1 MDCQSDN
8 TGSPTFTPPRERE
21 REKAVTIMV
30 VKKPI
35 GLCFCENFTW

>member
-8 TGSPTFTPPRERE
+8 TSSPTFTPLERERE
-21 REKAVTIMV
+21 RAVTIMV

-35 GLCFCENFTW
+35 GLFFCENFTW

>member
-21 REKAVTIMV
+21 RERERESSNNY
-30 VKKPI
+30 
-35 GLCFCENFTW
+35 GS

>member
-21 REKAVTIMV
+21 RERESSNNY
-30 VKKPI
+30 
-35 GLCFCENFTW
+35 GS